1 MTPRPA
7 PGADA
12 RHGIGGSPADVAQ
25 VADQVLDEGAR
36 SPALEMP
43 RDLLAELLPFLGESV
58 MVVRE
63 GWEVAANL
71 TPPGGITGRP
81 RMPGTHAMTNL
92 HPDDALRLFD
102 IGTEAFRT
110 DPGWTGTTSA
120 RIQQPDGTFERY
132 EVVIHNRR
140 DHPVIRGMVVCTR
153 RWVGAGDASAG
164 LPGIRADALVD
175 LLPVGVV
182 VVSPTGKAVFAN
194 AVAAEL
200 LGTEV
205 EPLCAGLLVDA
216 LAEVDRPALSST
228 IRELAAGPAR
238 RRLELAAN
246 DEGRLLELDLVSGE
260 PADEV
265 GVQLVIVTIAD
276 VTHRNTREQQLEH
289 RANHDGL
296 TGLANRAWLLDHLH
310 ERIERSDPLVLAF
323 IDLDRFKAV
332 NDRLGHVAGD
342 AVLAAVGA
350 GLEGCLHPGE
360 VAARVGGDE
369 FVIVSSGLDDDALA
383 DFDQRIRLAV
393 ATVPAARRQRVGVSV
408 GLARSVEGDEPWAL
422 LRRADSAMYD
432 EKRRLAVAPP
442 AP

>member
-1 MTPRPA
+1 MAATP
-7 PGADA
+7 
-12 RHGIGGSPADVAQ
+12 GIGGSPDHVAR
-25 VADQVLDEGAR
+25 VAEQVLDDGAR
-36 SPALEMP
+36 SPALEMD
-43 RDLLAELLPFLGESV
+43 REMLAALLPYLGESV

-71 TPPGGITGRP
+71 TPPGGLIGRP
-81 RMPGTHAMTNL
+81 RMPGSHAMLHL
-92 HPDDALRLFD
+92 HPDDALRIFG

-110 DPGWTGTTSA
+110 EPGWTGTTSA
-120 RIQQPDGTFERY
+120 RIQHADGSFERY

-140 DHPVIRGMVVCTR
+140 DHPVIRGMVICTR
-153 RWVGAGDASAG
+153 RWVGAGDPSAG
-164 LPGIRADALVD
+164 LPGVRAEALVD

-182 VVSPTGKAVFAN
+182 VVSPAGRPVFAN

-216 LAEVDRPALSST
+216 VAEVDRPALAGL
-228 IRELAAGPAR
+228 IRELAARPAR

-246 DEGRLLELDLVSGE
+246 AEGRLLELDLVSGE
-260 PADEV
+260 PDAVV
-265 GVQLVIVTIAD
+265 GVQLVVATISD
-276 VTHRNTREQQLEH
+276 VTHRNTREQQLAH

-310 ERIERSDPLVLAF
+310 ERMERSPGLVLAF

-369 FVIVSSGLDDDALA
+369 FVIVSGDLDDDALA

-408 GLARSVEGDEPWAL
+408 GLARSVAGDEPWGL
-422 LRRADSAMYD
+422 LRRADAAMYD
-432 EKRRLAVAPP
+432 EKRRLAGAPTP
-442 AP
+442 D